1 MSAGAHACIVD
12 AAQQLVLRPCCP
24 AAMLFCVAV
33 YIGCVVWSGRCV
45 TLSLSPCAG
54 AKFPVKWT
62 APEAIEFS
70 QFTIKSD
77 VWAFGILL
85 VELTTGGATPYPGL

>member
-1 MSAGAHACIVD
+1 MS
-12 AAQQLVLRPCCP
+12 
-24 AAMLFCVAV
+24 LFAV
-33 YIGCVVWSGRCV
+33 
-45 TLSLSPCAG
+45 G

-62 APEAIEFS
+62 ALEAIEFS

-85 VELTTGGATPYPGL
+85 VELTTGGAVPYPGLAGSFTQFTVTVTVIE